1 MFHIELLV
9 YARVKH
15 LGEGCPFHARSWPRT
30 SKCLSPQGFYE
41 LWARLVSPMEMDIY
55 IYSKFTN
62 IVAMMESSPSTYLTI
77 CVYSYVHYIIYTY
90 IDIHLYIYIQVYI
103 YSIYIMNISNI
114 LASQYLFG

>member
-55 IYSKFTN
+55 SKFTN

-90 IDIHLYIYIQVYI
+90 IDIHLYIYTGVYI
-103 YSIYIMNISNI
+103 QYIYI
-114 LASQYLFG
+114 